1 MSYRPVPDWVL
12 RNDAVDELKAKVQEE
27 MEEGALYC
35 IAVDYEAPDLGVLI
49 HIGPARN
56 TGRFRSQQLNQP
68 GSLIWPFGSPI
79 PHNLVFVLSYTCQA
93 QYRVGDP

>member
-35 IAVDYEAPDLGVLI
+35 IAVDYEAPDLGVLDPHWFGQKHRAI
-49 HIGPARN
+49 QESA
-56 TGRFRSQQLNQP
+56 TESTRFVNLALWIAHPTQL
-68 GSLIWPFGSPI
+68 GFRTVV
-79 PHNLVFVLSYTCQA
+79 HLSST
-93 QYRVGDP
+93 VPSG